1 MKKTPH
7 KVPAMLR
14 TLLLT
19 PLLVC
24 HPGAYAITRVQCD
37 GCTPPSTL
45 DGRIFLVS
53 SDAGAAKQSSA
64 ATAESLY
71 GDRCS
76 TCHGSNGDGKGATA
90 EYMTP
95 SPTNFHDPKWQ
106 RSISDAK
113 IAKAIVYGGAA
124 VGLSE
129 SMPANPDLENQP
141 AVVAALV
148 RRIRKLGP

>member
-1 MKKTPH
+1 MKKTTH
-7 KVPAMLR
+7 KSPLMLR

-19 PLLVC
+19 ALLVC
-24 HPGAYAITRVQCD
+24 QPCAHAISRAQCESCTHPFALGQM
-37 GCTPPSTL
+37 L
-45 DGRIFLVS
+45 LVS
-53 SDAGAAKQSSA
+53 SDAGAAKQSA
-64 ATAESLY
+64 AAGAESLY
-71 GDRCS
+71 NDRCS

-106 RSISDAK
+106 RSVSDAK

-124 VGLSE
+124 LGLSE

-148 RRIRKLGP
+148 RRIRKLAP